1 MKLLCVS
8 LGCDKN
14 LVDSERML
22 GRLTSDGWEITDD
35 EREADAV
42 LVNTCAF
49 IDSAKEESIGAI
61 LDAAKL
67 KENGRCRALIVSG
80 CMAERYQEEVLR
92 EIPEVDAVVGT
103 ASGRT
108 VSFVIRRVLG
118 GESHITDFEP
128 LAETPEA
135 MEEEEDAGRVL
146 TTLGGYSFLKIA
158 EGCNNRLLANSGL
171 FSIEQGIEEFAT
183 KYSVYNKCYQSE
195 SLLHEIIERTDVRL
209 DEAYATLESSRKILA
224 DDLNGSKADLLDQLF
239 ELSESLCDAAREG
252 YLPSMNE
259 WAKQSVPAA
268 GLTSEK
274 LRDWEREITVAK
286 RREMGA
292 EQKKRDAEGKKA
304 AIATNLRARVQ
315 NAWDTRDVL
324 GIAGIAK
331 TFASD
336 WNAAREA
343 EEASEEIFRGADR
356 EASDSLLT
364 RVRVEFDEEIERLM
378 QEAEDHSKA
387 YWEDCA
393 EASRK
398 ALLELVSNGAN
409 IDAERRESL
418 RSIIVDYRRLSLD
431 DEIPEIYDIRYPFN
445 PNKLWKAPLRVQ
457 YKIELT
463 QRISKWRSIVESAH
477 KESFQEW
484 LHELTDALS
493 NSVVDLNPELRK
505 KFDSV
510 VNIEREIEAQKSKK
524 LRLRSGEKRVSG
536 YMSWQEA

>member
-158 EGCNNRLLANSGL
+158 EGCDKRCTYCIIPYLRGPYRSVPMPRLLAEAKNLASRDVRELILVAQETTLYGSDLCGRKLLPELLRLLSGVDGIRWIRL
-171 FSIEQGIEEFAT
+171 QYCYPEELTDSIIDAVAKTPHVCHYLDLPIQHASDRILRKMGRRTTLAEITERIRKIRERIPDICLRTSLISGFPGETEEDHQILLDFVRET
-183 KYSVYNKCYQSE
+183 RFDRLGVFTYSREEGTPAAEMDAQVPEEVAERRRGEIMALQQQIAFEKAAEKVGNVYDVLVEGRLTDTDDIVYTGRTYMDAPDVDSQ
-195 SLLHEIIERTDVRL
+195 IFVRTD
-209 DEAYATLESSRKILA
+209 
-224 DDLNGSKADLLDQLF
+224 
-239 ELSESLCDAAREG
+239 
-252 YLPSMNE
+252 
-259 WAKQSVPAA
+259 
-268 GLTSEK
+268 
-274 LRDWEREITVAK
+274 REILS
-286 RREMGA
+286 GSF
-292 EQKKRDAEGKKA
+292 
-304 AIATNLRARVQ
+304 IRARVTGS
-315 NAWDTRDVL
+315 NAYDL
-324 GIAGIAK
+324 IG
-331 TFASD
+331 
-336 WNAAREA
+336 
-343 EEASEEIFRGADR
+343 EEVTD
-356 EASDSLLT
+356 
-364 RVRVEFDEEIERLM
+364 
-378 QEAEDHSKA
+378 
-387 YWEDCA
+387 
-393 EASRK
+393 
-398 ALLELVSNGAN
+398 
-409 IDAERRESL
+409 
-418 RSIIVDYRRLSLD
+418 
-431 DEIPEIYDIRYPFN
+431 
-445 PNKLWKAPLRVQ
+445 
-457 YKIELT
+457 
-463 QRISKWRSIVESAH
+463 ESA
-477 KESFQEW
+477 E
-484 LHELTDALS
+484 
-493 NSVVDLNPELRK
+493 
-505 KFDSV
+505 
-510 VNIEREIEAQKSKK
+510 
-524 LRLRSGEKRVSG
+524 
-536 YMSWQEA
+536 